1 MYWSSTN
8 IVDKRK
14 ECVRTRG
21 QVTGVHRRIDFAK
34 KEMQM
39 LVKEYKIK
47 KINLFAKAKQQSW
60 IDLVNELYDTW
71 GMCTKLF
78 ERN

>member
-1 MYWSSTN
+1 
-8 IVDKRK
+8 
-14 ECVRTRG
+14 
-21 QVTGVHRRIDFAK
+21 
-34 KEMQM
+34 M